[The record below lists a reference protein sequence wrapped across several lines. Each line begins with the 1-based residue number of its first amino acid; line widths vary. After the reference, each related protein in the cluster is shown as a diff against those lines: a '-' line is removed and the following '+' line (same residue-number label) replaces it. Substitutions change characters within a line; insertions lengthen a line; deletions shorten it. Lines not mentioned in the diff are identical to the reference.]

1 MSTTPIPLTGPQP
14 DLTINNVQVR
24 EQPVFSASGAI
35 GRQTTV
41 TYFVGTHGPFTLT
54 YNPSAFSVD
63 KARSDMEHQAVEL
76 RRLLTG
82 M

>member
-1 MSTTPIPLTGPQP
+1 MSMTPAPPAGPQP
-14 DLTINNVQVR
+14 NLQINNVQVR
-24 EQPVFSASGAI
+24 EQPVFSQSGAI
-35 GRQTTV
+35 GRNVVV

-54 YNPSAFSVD
+54 YPPNSFSTD

>member
-1 MSTTPIPLTGPQP
+1 MGTTSVPLTGPQP
-14 DLTINNVQVR
+14 DLTINNVSVR
-24 EQPVFSASGAI
+24 EQPVFSPSGAI
-35 GRQTTV
+35 GRNTVV

-54 YNPSAFSVD
+54 YQPNQFSPE
-63 KARSDMEHQAVEL
+63 KARSDMETQVVNL